1 MISNCDEKRC
11 EALLTD
17 TSVGSTG
24 GGHSSGV
31 SSLVDG
37 GADPVD
43 SGISSNRLVRRVD
56 QNDLVELVQST
67 SVIPIIV
74 SHSQWLRNERCQK
87 NGIEILRD
95 GNDIS
100 QIRSRGSENTADCSS
115 VSSGDSGTGEW
126 VGIAKKSSTNKV
138 SVYTSAIS
146 TSRMTPSATPGGRS
160 CGIGRLWISATF
172 ESATAFLG
180 SISNA
185 RLKSANDCVSRL
197 RIRETIERTS

>member
-56 QNDLVELVQST
+56 QNDLVELVDSVLIMKRCQSKKGKSNESETNLVDPVRVENSESST
-67 SVIPIIV
+67 S
-74 SHSQWLRNERCQK
+74 SRNSFLGGRSERSLELEVVDTLVR
-87 NGIEILRD
+87 GFTESSSL
-95 GNDIS
+95 GN
-100 QIRSRGSENTADCSS
+100 RSFS
-115 VSSGDSGTGEW
+115 VSSSDSD
-126 VGIAKKSSTNKV
+126 
-138 SVYTSAIS
+138 SVDHEALLGLARE
-146 TSRMTPSATPGGRS
+146 SR
-160 CGIGRLWISATF
+160 
-172 ESATAFLG
+172 ESATELETRIVCCCAP
-180 SISNA
+180 
-185 RLKSANDCVSRL
+185 KVSL
-197 RIRETIERTS
+197 PSWNESK